1 MLRNHIL
8 AAMSRPTND
17 ATLRA
22 IVKSK
27 LARRHARD
35 HDAFVIEE
43 LPVSRGDARV
53 DLAVVNGR
61 IEGVE
66 LKSSL
71 DTLDRLPRQ
80 ASIYSQAMDRMT
92 LVAAPDHVAEAV
104 GMVPDWWSVFEAEAG
119 PRGGIQLRRVRQGRL
134 NPSPSARGYVGLL
147 ERDELVSLLSGHRL
161 DRGWRS
167 APWNHLAD
175 RVEGNLPMAAIAEGV
190 RRMLKIRILIEARIS
205 GTAFGNSAAG
215 GGLRS
220 GLLPA
225 LTGGMPDGSGA
236 G

>member
-1 MLRNHIL
+1 
-8 AAMSRPTND
+8 MSRPTND

-22 IVKSK
+22 IVKAK
-27 LARRHARD
+27 LTRRHAD
-35 HDAFVIEE
+35 ADDAFVVEE

-53 DLAVVNGR
+53 DIAVINGK

-71 DTLDRLPRQ
+71 DTLDRLRRQ
-80 ASIYSQAMDRMT
+80 ASIYSPAMDRMT
-92 LVAAPDHVAEAV
+92 LVAAPDHIVEAV
-104 GMVPDWWSVFEAEAG
+104 CMVPDWWSVFEAEAG
-119 PRGGIQLRRVRQGRL
+119 SRGGIRLKRVRQGRL

-147 ERDELVSLLSGHRL
+147 ERDELVSLLSGHGL

-167 APWNHLAD
+167 APWNALAD
-175 RVEGNLPMAAIAEGV
+175 RVEERLPIAAIAEGV

-215 GGLRS
+215 GGLGS
-220 GLLPA
+220 LLFPAPA
-225 LTGGMPDGSGA
+225 LTGGTPDGSGA

>member
-1 MLRNHIL
+1 M
-8 AAMSRPTND
+8 AEFGVMSKPSND
-17 ATLRA
+17 SILRA
-22 IVKSK
+22 AVKAQ
-27 LARRHARD
+27 LARRHLD
-35 HDAFVIEE
+35 TQDAFVVEE

-53 DLAVVNGR
+53 DLAVINGR

-80 ASIYSQAMDRMT
+80 ASVYSKAMDRMT
-92 LVAAPDHVAEAV
+92 LVAAPSHIAEAIDI
-104 GMVPDWWSVFEAEAG
+104 VPDWWSVFEAAIG
-119 PRGGIQLRRVRQGRL
+119 PRGGVRVRRIRQGKL
-134 NPSPSARGYVGLL
+134 NPNPSARGYIGLL
-147 ERDELVSLLSGHRL
+147 ERDELVSLLSGHGL

-167 APWNHLAD
+167 APWNALAD
-175 RVEGNLPMAAIAEGV
+175 RVEKCVSVTAVAEGV

-205 GTAFGNSAAG
+205 GTAFGASATG
-215 GGLRS
+215 GGLSS

-225 LTGGMPDGSGA
+225 LTGGTPDASGA